1 VTISWALRHGIFAV
15 AAALPIGA
23 AMPVQASGK
32 DVPLESAPT
41 WDGMRIRADAYM
53 RAAVAN
59 GQFTGAVLVVRDGKP
74 LIDTAYGMASYEL
87 GVPNTPRTV
96 FHIASMTKQFTAMA
110 IMQLR
115 DRGKLK
121 VDDPICTYLDNCPP
135 AWKLITIRH
144 LLTHTSGIRN
154 VSSLPDWDDDLSLKH
169 YSRGGFVDLFRTLPL
184 RFVPGEKYEYSNSGY
199 FLLGLIV
206 ERLSGSAFGDYL
218 KANIF
223 TPLGMSHSSYDD
235 NRAVVPGAAS
245 GYYSRGSAFITATY
259 VDPSTRLGD
268 TGIVSTTG
276 DLLRWDQALYTERLV
291 SRRTLDEI
299 FTPYR
304 NGYGYGWEIGA
315 RFGRKA
321 VAHSGGDGGFSSY
334 ILRFPDD
341 RVTVVILGNGD
352 RMSAA
357 RAAIDLSAIVFGAP
371 YKMPVRQ
378 LRDELWDALARG
390 GVAGATGM
398 FDAVRKAMPPRAD
411 ATGDT
416 LLELGY
422 DLIDVRKLTEADAIF
437 RFALQQFPGLT
448 YAWDGLADSAAARD
462 DRSAAIDYFEQSLKL
477 DPSNDYAVRGLA
489 KLRPALQ
496 VAK

>member
-1 VTISWALRHGIFAV
+1 MTISPIPMRGVTAM
-15 AAALPIGA
+15 AAGLLTLV
-23 AMPVQASGK
+23 AMPVQAR
-32 DVPLESAPT
+32 EAIAAPRNAPAG
-41 WDGMRIRADAYM
+41 DAMRARVDAYM

-59 GQFTGAVLVVRDGKP
+59 DQFTGAVLIARDGKP
-74 LIDTAYGMASYEL
+74 LVDTAYGMASYEL
-87 GVPNTPRTV
+87 GVSKTPRTV

-115 DRGKLK
+115 DRGKLQ
-121 VDDPICTYLDNCPP
+121 VDDPICTYLADCPP
-135 AWKLITIRH
+135 AWKPVTIRH
-144 LLTHTSGIRN
+144 LLTHTSGIAN
-154 VSSLPDWDDDLSLKH
+154 VSSLPAWDDDLSVKH
-169 YSRGGFVDLFRTLPL
+169 YSRAGFVNLFRALPL
-184 RFVPGEKYEYSNSGY
+184 RFAPGEKYEYSNSGY

-206 ERLSGSAFGDYL
+206 ERTSGMGFGDYL

-223 TPLGMSHSSYDD
+223 APLGMSHSGYDD

-245 GYYSRGSAFITATY
+245 GYYSRGSGFITATY

-276 DLLRWDQALYTERLV
+276 DLLRWDQALYTDRLV

-304 NGYGYGWEIGA
+304 NGYGYGWEIGT
-315 RFGRKA
+315 RFGRKTL
-321 VAHSGGDGGFSSY
+321 AHSGSDGGFSSY

-357 RAAIDLSAIVFGAP
+357 RTAVDLAAIVLGAP
-371 YKMPVRQ
+371 YKMPAPQ
-378 LRDELWDALARG
+378 LRDELWNALQRG
-390 GVAGATGM
+390 GVASATAM
-398 FDAVRKAMPPRAD
+398 FDAARKATPPRLD

-422 DLIDVRKLTEADAIF
+422 DLIDARRLAEADAMF
-437 RFALQQFPGLT
+437 RFALQRFPDLT
-448 YAWDGLADSAAARD
+448 YTWDGLADSAAARD
-462 DRSAAIDYFEQSLKL
+462 DRSAAIDYFERSLKL

-489 KLRPALQ
+489 RLRPADQ
-496 VAK
+496 AAQ

>member
-1 VTISWALRHGIFAV
+1 MTIWQVLRGGITALAGLLAV
-15 AAALPIGA
+15 AAMSG
-23 AMPVQASGK
+23 QAVGK
-32 DVPLESAPT
+32 DAASEIPPARNAT
-41 WDGMRIRADAYM
+41 RARMDAYM
-53 RAAVAN
+53 RAAVVN
-59 GQFTGAVLVVRDGKP
+59 DQFTGAVLVARDGKP

-87 GVPNTPRTV
+87 GVPNTSRTV

-115 DRGKLK
+115 DGGKLK
-121 VDDPICTYLDNCPP
+121 VDDPICTYLANCPP
-135 AWKLITIRH
+135 AWNAVTIRH
-144 LLTHTSGIRN
+144 LLTHTSGIAN
-154 VSSLPDWDDDLSLKH
+154 VSGLPAWDDDLSLKH
-169 YSRGGFVDLFRTLPL
+169 YSRAGFVDLFRALPL
-184 RFVPGEKYEYSNSGY
+184 RFAPGDKYEYSNSGY

-206 ERLSGSAFGDYL
+206 ERASGTGFGDYL

-223 TPLGMSHSSYDD
+223 TPLGMTRSGYDD

-245 GYYSRGSAFITATY
+245 GYYSRGPTFITATY

-276 DLLRWDQALYTERLV
+276 DLLRWDQALYTDQLV
-291 SRRTLDEI
+291 SRQTLDEI

-304 NGYGYGWEIGA
+304 NGYGYGWEIGT
-315 RFGRKA
+315 RFGRKT
-321 VAHSGGDGGFSSY
+321 VAHSGSDGGFSSY

-341 RVTVVILGNGD
+341 RLTVVILGNGD

-357 RAAIDLSAIVFGAP
+357 RAAINLSAIVLGVP
-371 YKMPVRQ
+371 YRMPMPQ
-378 LRDELWDALARG
+378 LRGELWNALDRG

-398 FDAVRKAMPPRAD
+398 FDAVRKATPPRTD
-411 ATGDT
+411 ATGNT

-422 DLIDVRKLTEADAIF
+422 DLIDARRLTEADAIF
-437 RFALQQFPGLT
+437 RFALQRFPDLT

-462 DRSAAIDYFEQSLKL
+462 DRSVAIDYFERSLKL
-477 DPSNDYAVRGLA
+477 DPSNEYAVRGLA
-489 KLRPALQ
+489 KLRPTLY